1 MLYFLLLIVV
11 LGLVILVTDALP
23 EFYIWQ
29 SRIHIGQFIN
39 AETWHNK
46 VLVISQKWIKNLPIV
61 KVTDQNRLIIIDM
74 LRGNYKRA
82 AIQSWQ
88 EGALVLGLT
97 QYVHKTNDQ
106 NIRRQVEDFI
116 TKKMNSSGGWRIKPQ
131 ETDEAL
137 LAYAFLQTHLID
149 AEKYKHAF
157 DETYQMILSLKGKDG
172 TVAYKDH
179 VRDFRFVDTI
189 GFICPFLVNYG
200 VKFNVPEAITLAIK
214 QITEFQ
220 KWGMM
225 MNHHIPCHT
234 YKLETN
240 IPVGLFG
247 WGRGTGWW
255 VIGLIDSW
263 TALPADHP
271 GKEELKNII
280 IATAR
285 SVFQLQNDNGSF
297 SWLLFDPES
306 RADSSATATL
316 GWFFTLASEI
326 SEIKIQ
332 CVLAKEKCLKYLQ
345 SVTRRDGTI
354 DFSQGDTKGIGVY
367 SMNFD
372 RLPFTQGFVLRI
384 NSTDRTNW

>member
-1 MLYFLLLIVV
+1 MVYFLLLIVV

-23 EFYIWQ
+23 EFYTWQ
-29 SRIHIGQFIN
+29 SRIHIGQFAN
-39 AETWHNK
+39 VESWHKK
-46 VLVISQKWIKNLPIV
+46 VLVTSQKWLKKLPIV

-74 LRGNYKRA
+74 MRGNYRRE

-88 EGALVLGLT
+88 EGALILGLT
-97 QYVHKTNDQ
+97 QYVYKTNDQ
-106 NIRRQVEDFI
+106 KIRRQVEDFI
-116 TKKMNSSGGWRIKPQ
+116 KEKMTSNGGWKTKPL
-131 ETDEAL
+131 ETDETL
-137 LAYAFLQTHLID
+137 LSYAFLQTHFID
-149 AEKYKHAF
+149 TEKYKHAF

-172 TVAYKDH
+172 TIAYKDH

-189 GFICPFLVNYG
+189 GFICPFLVTYG
-200 VKFNVPEAITLAIK
+200 EKFNVPAAITLAVK
-214 QITEFQ
+214 QIIEFQ

-225 MNHHIPCHT
+225 PNRSIPCHT
-234 YKLETN
+234 YSIDTKF
-240 IPVGLFG
+240 PVGLYG

-263 TALPADHP
+263 TALPENHTA
-271 GKEELKNII
+271 KEELKQII
-280 IATAR
+280 IETAR
-285 SVFQLQNDNGSF
+285 SSFQLQNDNGSF
-297 SWLLFDPES
+297 SWLLFDPKS

-316 GWFFTLASEI
+316 AWFYTIASEI
-326 SEIKIQ
+326 PEIKIQ

-384 NSTDRTNW
+384 NSTNKTNR